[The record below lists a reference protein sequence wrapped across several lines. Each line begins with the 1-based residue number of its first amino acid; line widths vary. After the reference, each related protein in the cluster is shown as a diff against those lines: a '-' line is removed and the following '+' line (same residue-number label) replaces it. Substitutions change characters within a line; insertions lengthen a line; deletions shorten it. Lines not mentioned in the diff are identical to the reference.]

1 MMKKMR
7 KSAAIG
13 MTIVLTTTLLAAC
26 QNNQTGT
33 TAVPEDKT
41 SAAPHSPAAGQSS
54 SSNSEVIKEGTIK
67 KEGNVVLKELSFV
80 HNDQTIAISDIVD
93 DAKLEGML
101 GKATAIK
108 SHTYTADDGT
118 NMDNLIGFTEKQYT
132 YPGIVIKTI
141 DGAEGKQ
148 FYIFNIEITD
158 SKYTTVRNIKVGDSI
173 EKLQEAYPE
182 GTLLGGEVSDEEDD
196 YRYSPVNYV
205 DVMNFHIVDKKVASI
220 HIFALLD

>member
-1 MMKKMR
+1 MKIMKK
-7 KSAAIG
+7 SA
-13 MTIVLTTTLLAAC
+13 TIALTTVLAMTLLAAC
-26 QNNQTGT
+26 QENHAGT
-33 TAVPEDKT
+33 TPTVDLA
-41 SAAPHSPAAGQSS
+41 SPAASEASG
-54 SSNSEVIKEGTIK
+54 SNSEVIKEGTIK

-80 HNDQTIAISDIVD
+80 YNDVTIALSDIVD

-108 SHTYTADDGT
+108 SHTYAADDGT

-132 YPGIVIKTI
+132 YPGVVIKTI
-141 DGAEGKQ
+141 DSGEGKQ
-148 FYIFNIEITD
+148 FKIFNIKITD

-182 GTLLGGEVSDEEDD
+182 GNLIGGEVSNEEDD

-205 DVMNFHIVDKKVASI
+205 DVMNFHIIDKKVESI
-220 HIFALLD
+220 QIFTLLD